1 MISYLFVYLSD
12 GFPSLPCFLFANVH
26 RVFVAPS
33 LLKILVSQRE
43 RTCSRALLMF
53 TPIRLLDT
61 CSSLLFRCHAG
72 FFRLVPWLR
81 FPLASVLTL
90 NIFPSRAWNARH
102 VFCASAGITVND
114 SLQDSV
120 ARFDSLG
127 RVLALSFHARV
138 ATSSF

>member
-53 TPIRLLDT
+53 TLIKLLDT
-61 CSSLLFRCHAG
+61 CSSFLFRCHVG

-90 NIFPSRAWNARH
+90 NVFPTRTWSARMSLVH
-102 VFCASAGITVND
+102 LPGLQQVIHSKTVLRGLVLWSGVCAFLLRIWCD
-114 SLQDSV
+114 CPI
-120 ARFDSLG
+120 
-127 RVLALSFHARV
+127 
-138 ATSSF
+138 